1 MSLHFLHP
9 NYLWFLFILLIPII
23 IHLFNFKR
31 YKKIFFSNLLFLQN
45 LNTENKR
52 KSKLKNLLVLLL
64 RILALTSIIIA
75 FSQPYIPIAGEK
87 TTNESNELISIYID
101 NSFSMNGKTEKG
113 NALEVAKNSAFEIVK
128 SLPDYAKIRIYSND
142 LQHYSTSLNKNQA
155 IARIQ
160 EIIPSSNSIKL
171 SKTLNNI
178 RLDSPLEKLEVY
190 VLSDF
195 QKTQADFE
203 KLQKDSLLTVNF
215 VLFQLQATNNLVMDS
230 CWFEKPLHFTGP
242 QKELSVKISNHSD
255 KDLKKIPI
263 QLTVNDSL
271 KTVGSIDVNK
281 SSSQITKLRY
291 SDRQLSEI
299 QAKLSIEDYPI
310 TYDNN
315 LYFSYKTN
323 KVNHILSVN
332 QKLENQYINKL
343 FGSDKNFK
351 IKNINKPQLHN
362 ETFNKFQLIILNEI
376 EDIESG
382 FKQSLQTY
390 LQNGGN
396 VLYIPSKQIKTS
408 VNLFL
413 SDVLAPNYLEIDS
426 TQQRISKI
434 ETKANLYQ
442 DVFQDLKDNARL
454 PDIYKFYKLSTPNNP
469 TLESIWLTAGSEKL
483 FTRIQYGK
491 GQLYQFSMNLKS
503 EWTNLITHPILVPT
517 LINLSKTNSN
527 WSKIYYQIGKNNTID
542 LTNSFISNNEEQFHI
557 KNDGIGIDII
567 PLRINSLN
575 QSTQLRIVDQLRHS
589 ENYTLTLNDSII
601 QTCSF
606 NYPRNESQ
614 LSYYAKQEIENK
626 IQTLNENHSVISSE
640 KMKLSE
646 LINEKREG
654 RQFWRIFIL
663 LALTF
668 FLIEGTLKTLKT

>member
-1 MSLHFLHP
+1 MSIHFLHP

-31 YKKIFFSNLLFLQN
+31 YKKIFFSNLRFLQN

-64 RILALTSIIIA
+64 RMLALACIIIA
-75 FSQPYIPIAGEK
+75 FAQPYIPISGK
-87 TTNESNELISIYID
+87 NLSNKNNELINIYLD

-113 NALEVAKNSAFEIVK
+113 NALEVAKNHAFELIK

-142 LQHYSTSLNKNQA
+142 IQHYSTSLNKNQA

-160 EIIPSSNSIKL
+160 EIAPSPNPLKL
-171 SKTLNNI
+171 SKTLANI
-178 RLDSPLEKLEVY
+178 RLDSPFEKSQVY

-195 QKTQADFE
+195 QKSQADLE
-203 KLQKDSLLTVNF
+203 KLQKDSILNVDF
-215 VLFQLQATNNLVMDS
+215 VHFRLQATNNLVLDS
-230 CWFEKPLHFTGP
+230 CWFERPIHFTGP
-242 QKELSVKISNHSD
+242 QKELSVKISNHSN

-271 KTVGSIDVNK
+271 KTVGSIDINK
-281 SSSQITKLRY
+281 NSSQITQLRY
-291 SDRQLSEI
+291 SDSQSGII

-310 TYDNN
+310 TYDNS

-323 KVNHILSVN
+323 NVNQILSIN
-332 QKLENQYINKL
+332 QISENQYINTL
-343 FGSDKNFK
+343 FASDKNFK
-351 IKNINKPQLHN
+351 IKNINKAQLHN
-362 ETFNKFQLIILNEI
+362 ETFSIYQLIVLNEI

-382 FKQSLQTY
+382 FKQSLQMY

-396 VLYIPSKQIKTS
+396 VLFIPNKKVETS

-426 TQQRISKI
+426 TQQRISRI

-442 DVFQDLKDNARL
+442 DVFQHMKDNARL
-454 PDIYKFYKLSTPNNP
+454 PDIYKYYKLSSPNNP
-469 TLESIWLTAGSEKL
+469 TLESIWLTAGSEQL
-483 FTRIQYGK
+483 FTKIQYGK
-491 GQLYQFSMNLKS
+491 GQLYQFSMNLKR

-517 LINLSKTNSN
+517 LINLSKTSTNSG
-527 WSKIYYQIGKNNTID
+527 KIYHQIGKNNTIE
-542 LTNSFISNNEEQFHI
+542 LISSFISNSDEQFHI
-557 KNDGIGIDII
+557 KNEQIGIDII
-567 PLRINSLN
+567 PLRINSSN
-575 QSTQLRIVDQLRHS
+575 HSTQLRVVDQLRVS
-589 ENYTLTLNDSII
+589 ENYVVTLNDSIL

-606 NYPRNESQ
+606 NYPRNESEI
-614 LSYYAKQEIENK
+614 SYYEKQEIETK
-626 IQTLNENHSVISSE
+626 IKALHENYSVISSE

-646 LINEKREG
+646 LNNEKREG
-654 RQFWRIFIL
+654 RQYWRIFIL

-668 FLIEGTLKTLKT
+668 FVTEGILKSLKT